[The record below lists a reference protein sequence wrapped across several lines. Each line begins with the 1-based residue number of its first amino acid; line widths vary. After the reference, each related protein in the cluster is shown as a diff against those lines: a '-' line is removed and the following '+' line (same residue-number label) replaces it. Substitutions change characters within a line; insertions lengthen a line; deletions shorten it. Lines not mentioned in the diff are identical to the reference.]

1 MYEGYKA
8 LRVEVRDA
16 ALWLTID
23 NPPVNASTA
32 ELRDDFERI
41 FREAARD
48 PAVRCAVLTGAGNT
62 FSAGGDIRRMQRML
76 EDEVLGIL
84 NRVSCDEQQPAPTN
98 GIETRGERLSRTES
112 L

>member
-1 MYEGYKA
+1 M
-8 LRVEVRDA
+8 RDRSGQ
-16 ALWLTID
+16 
-23 NPPVNASTA
+23 PPVA
-32 ELRDDFERI
+32 EKERCS
-41 FREAARD
+41 AR
-48 PAVRCAVLTGAGNT
+48 G
-62 FSAGGDIRRMQRML
+62 MQRVL